1 MGGDRGAMAGDR
13 GDMAG
18 DRGDLAGDRG
28 DRGDRGDGTVG
39 SPGGGASMIQPD
51 AAQGP
56 GLLSSSDESRYRD
69 TWRAVQGRFVDD
81 PHEAVRAA
89 DALVAE
95 VIQSLAERFSEHK
108 GRLESQWQQGGQPD
122 TEELRQ
128 ALQRYRDFFDRL
140 LST

>member
-1 MGGDRGAMAGDR
+1 MAGDR

-18 DRGDLAGDRG
+18 DRGDMAGDRGDMAG

-39 SPGGGASMIQPD
+39 SRGGGASMIQPD